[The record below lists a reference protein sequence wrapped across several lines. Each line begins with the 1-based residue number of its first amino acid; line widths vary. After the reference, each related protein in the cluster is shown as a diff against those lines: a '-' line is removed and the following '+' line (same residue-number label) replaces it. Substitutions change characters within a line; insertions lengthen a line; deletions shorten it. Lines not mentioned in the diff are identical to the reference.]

1 MRRIEAGDTALQ
13 LRGEEAASL
22 DPGAPAAHQQLYYAL
37 CRGET
42 PGHSCAPARATCRLA
57 SHGRPGLLL
66 APLKL
71 ETVCQVQYSTV
82 QYSKVQCSTVQYSTV
97 CQEPG
102 LVIIHDLL
110 SDREVRAMQ
119 SNALRRYTAT
129 AVNTILEVTSA
140 TQSSLPPLSSLS
152 PGCRARGQAVPQAGA
167 GDGSGGGKL
176 RHRVCSRAAPGV
188 LPHYT
193 LHLTHYTLPLQ
204 YLTLL

>member
-71 ETVCQVQYSTV
+71 ETVCQVQCSTV
-82 QYSKVQCSTVQYSTV
+82 QYSTVQYSTV

-129 AVNTILEVTSA
+129 AVNTILEVTSP
-140 TQSSLPPLSSLS
+140 TQSSLPPLS
-152 PGCRARGQAVPQAGA
+152 
-167 GDGSGGGKL
+167 
-176 RHRVCSRAAPGV
+176 
-188 LPHYT
+188 
-193 LHLTHYTLPLQ
+193 
-204 YLTLL
+204 

>member
-1 MRRIEAGDTALQ
+1 MRRIGAGDTALQ

-22 DPGAPAAHQQLYYAL
+22 EPGDPAAHQQLYYAL

-42 PGHSCAPARATCRLA
+42 PGHSCAPARATCSLA

-71 ETVCQVQYSTV
+71 ETVCQVLHCTIQYSIV
-82 QYSKVQCSTVQYSTV
+82 HIVQYSTV
-97 CQEPG
+97 RQELG

-129 AVNTILEVTSA
+129 AVNTILQVISPPIISPCLRSPQDAALEARLSRRLELVTG
-140 TQSSLPPLSSLS
+140 L
-152 PGCRARGQAVPQAGA
+152 AVANSHTEFAAEPHQ
-167 GDGSGGGKL
+167 
-176 RHRVCSRAAPGV
+176 VCHNITHDT
-188 LPHYT
+188 LHITHYT
-193 LHLTHYTLPLQ
+193 LHITHYR
-204 YLTLL
+204 

>member
-71 ETVCQVQYSTV
+71 ETVCQVQ
-82 QYSKVQCSTVQYSTV
+82 CSTVQYCTIQYLV
-97 CQEPG
+97 PG
-102 LVIIHDLL
+102 ARPRHHPRPPQRPGGPGHAVQ
-110 SDREVRAMQ
+110 RA
-119 SNALRRYTAT
+119 
-129 AVNTILEVTSA
+129 
-140 TQSSLPPLSSLS
+140 
-152 PGCRARGQAVPQAGA
+152 QAVHCHGRQHHPRGNISNPIISPYLDSPQDAA
-167 GDGSGGGKL
+167 L
-176 RHRVCSRAAPGV
+176 EARLSRRLELVTGLAVANSDTEFAAEPHQV
-188 LPHYT
+188 WCHITHYT
-193 LHLTHYTLPLQ
+193 LHITLHITHYR
-204 YLTLL
+204 

>member
-22 DPGAPAAHQQLYYAL
+22 EPGDPAAHQQLYYAL

-42 PGHSCAPARATCRLA
+42 PGHSCSRATCSLA

-71 ETVCQVQYSTV
+71 ETVCQVLHCTIQYSIV
-82 QYSKVQCSTVQYSTV
+82 HIVQYSTV
-97 CQEPG
+97 RQELG

-129 AVNTILEVTSA
+129 AVNTILQVISPTHHLSL
-140 TQSSLPPLSSLS
+140 SSLPS
-152 PGCRARGQAVPQAGA
+152 GRRTRGQAVPPAGA
-167 GDGSGGGKL
+167 GHGSGGGQL
-176 RHRVCSRAAPGV
+176 SHGVCSGATPGV
-188 LPHYT
+188 S
-193 LHLTHYTLPLQ
+193 
-204 YLTLL
+204 